1 MEVNQNQQ
9 MGIHLS
15 VRLNLE
21 GYLDSDRSWVCFL
34 MIIDSSSF
42 KTTEEFIYIPPWDI
56 YHFNCEKKLIMGSG

>member
-21 GYLDSDRSWVCFL
+21 GYLDSDRYWVCSL
-34 MIIDSSSF
+34 MVIGSSPF
-42 KTTEEFIYIPPWDI
+42 TTIRGFIRLLTSGLHEIYIS
-56 YHFNCEKKLIMGSG
+56 LQL